1 MSPPFHSIVGNAGR
15 WNVPLKESSDGVVPY
30 WSSHLD
36 GALSEKIVH
45 AINTTAFQNPEAI
58 TEMKRILIS
67 TLKRALSN
75 RSLSS
80 IVKTAANEVFGIRT

>member
-1 MSPPFHSIVGNAGR
+1 MP
-15 WNVPLKESSDGVVPY
+15 
-30 WSSHLD
+30 
-36 GALSEKIVH
+36 